1 MQKYEHSRQ
10 TLKMTIVLVIVLC
23 NFLLHNARISY
34 ENTYDMR
41 DFLYSSHFSKSNSR
55 VATLQASCPA
65 QQCLAVQ
72 KPRAPK
78 CPSVVKHDL
87 LFCFGIYPARE
98 WWVFPSAMYVVN
110 SFRQDST
117 HVVSIFMVNSCVIK
131 QRVTEPHYQN
141 YCHFMRFCDKFI
153 FLHYLIIRIKMPCVW
168 NQGK

>member
-87 LFCFGIYPARE
+87 LFALVYTLHASGEYFHQPCMLSI
-98 WWVFPSAMYVVN
+98 
-110 SFRQDST
+110 
-117 HVVSIFMVNSCVIK
+117 VS
-131 QRVTEPHYQN
+131 
-141 YCHFMRFCDKFI
+141 
-153 FLHYLIIRIKMPCVW
+153 
-168 NQGK
+168 GKIPRMS